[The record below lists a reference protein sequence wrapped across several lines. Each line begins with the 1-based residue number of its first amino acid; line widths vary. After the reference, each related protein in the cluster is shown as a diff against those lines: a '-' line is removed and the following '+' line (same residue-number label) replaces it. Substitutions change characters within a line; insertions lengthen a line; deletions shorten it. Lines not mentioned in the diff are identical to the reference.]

1 MARRKAREVALKV
14 LFQMDLGRHTLE
26 GAWPLAVE
34 GEALPEGSAAFA
46 RELAAGAASHLEEID
61 RLLSECSE
69 GWKVSRMAGVD
80 RNILRLAVYELLYRH
95 DIPASATINEA
106 VELAKVYGTEESPR
120 FVNGVLGELARR
132 LGRVANPAG

>member
-34 GEALPEGSAAFA
+34 GESLPEASASFA
-46 RELAAGAASHLEEID
+46 RELAAGAARHQGEID

-80 RNILRLAVYELLYRH
+80 RNILRLAVYELLYRP

-132 LGRVANPAG
+132 LGRVPTAAG

>member
-14 LFQMDLGRHTLE
+14 LFQMDLGRHSLE

-34 GEALPEGSAAFA
+34 GEALPEASASFA
-46 RELAAGAASHLEEID
+46 RELAAGAASHQGEID

-80 RNILRLAVYELLYRH
+80 RNILRLAAYELLYRQ

-106 VELAKVYGTEESPR
+106 VELAKTYGTEESPR

-132 LGRVANPAG
+132 LGRVAAPAG

>member
-26 GAWPLAVE
+26 EAWPLAIE
-34 GEALPEGSAAFA
+34 GEGLPAGSAEFA
-46 RELAAGAASHLEEID
+46 RELAAGSTCHREDID

-69 GWKVSRMAGVD
+69 GWKVNRMPGVD
-80 RNILRLAVYELLYRH
+80 RNILRLAAYELLHRA

-106 VELAKVYGTEESPR
+106 VELAKLYGTEESPR
-120 FVNGVLGELARR
+120 FINGVLGELARR
-132 LGRVANPAG
+132 LGRVPAPAG